1 MWLTDLTAH
10 SSGIASL
17 IFFSPVL
24 FPNSRNYIFQDPF
37 PNAFQM
43 GLANAGTRTTSLP
56 CIPPL
61 ASLPSF
67 PPSLLPS
74 LFPLLSFPSSL
85 LSSLYL
91 SVSIS
96 LPPSFLLLL
105 FLNVYSCFA
114 VCIFMHKVHAIPLEV
129 PSRHRT
135 SWD

>member
-17 IFFSPVL
+17 IFFSPML

-67 PPSLLPS
+67 PPSLLPALVTSRPRRMSSSPSGLPLYPFLTNSSFLHGLS
-74 LFPLLSFPSSL
+74 LQHSTSFLAMPVYNSNNGSFTCLLSLHS
-85 LSSLYL
+85 
-91 SVSIS
+91 
-96 LPPSFLLLL
+96 
-105 FLNVYSCFA
+105 
-114 VCIFMHKVHAIPLEV
+114 
-129 PSRHRT
+129 
-135 SWD
+135 